1 MGCGDGLWEAAGAA
15 ATPAAFNLGLC
26 RLRGSYPPPAAAKTI
41 HYSLNDGAAGG
52 PFSTATTRVM
62 QRFPILGLK
71 SRIDAVQRP
80 FLSFSLHRFP
90 SLGLKSRITAR
101 KMAFSGKTMH
111 RFPSL
116 GLKSRINARKM
127 AFPGKTLHRFAS
139 LALKSRITAAVG
151 PFLRVSLQRFPN

>member
-1 MGCGDGLWEAAGAA
+1 MSCGDGPWEAAGAA

-26 RLRGSYPPPAAAKTI
+26 RLRGSHPPPAAAKTI
-41 HYSLNDGAAGG
+41 HYSLNDGAACG
-52 PFSTATTRVM
+52 PFSTATTMVL
-62 QRFPILGLK
+62 QRFSSLALK

-90 SLGLKSRITAR
+90 SLALKSRIDAR

>member
-1 MGCGDGLWEAAGAA
+1 MGGLRGAAGAA

-26 RLRGSYPPPAAAKTI
+26 RLRGSHPPPAATKTI

-52 PFSTATTRVM
+52 PFSTATTMVL
-62 QRFPILGLK
+62 QRFPSLALK

-80 FLSFSLHRFP
+80 FLSFS
-90 SLGLKSRITAR
+90 
-101 KMAFSGKTMH
+101 MH

-127 AFPGKTLHRFAS
+127 AFPGKTMHRFPS
-139 LALKSRITAAVG
+139 LGLKSRIDARKMAFPGKTMHRFPSLGLKSGITAA
-151 PFLRVSLQRFPN
+151 LRSRSEEHTSELQTQN

>member
-1 MGCGDGLWEAAGAA
+1 MGRRKGCAEGAVGMGCGERLWGAAVAA

-26 RLRGSYPPPAAAKTI
+26 RLRGNYPPPAAAKTI

-52 PFSTATTRVM
+52 PFSTATTMVL
-62 QRFPILGLK
+62 QRFSSLALK

-90 SLGLKSRITAR
+90 SLALKSRID
-101 KMAFSGKTMH
+101 
-111 RFPSL
+111 
-116 GLKSRINARKM
+116 ARKM

-139 LALKSRITAAVG
+139 LALKSRITAAFG
-151 PFLRVSLQRFPN
+151 LIPRKTL

>member
-1 MGCGDGLWEAAGAA
+1 MGGLRGAAGAA

-41 HYSLNDGAAGG
+41 LYRRDDGAAGG
-52 PFSTATTRVM
+52 PFSIATTMVL

-90 SLGLKSRITAR
+90 SLALKSRIDAR
-101 KMAFSGKTMH
+101 KKAFPGKTLH

-116 GLKSRINARKM
+116 GLKSRINA
-127 AFPGKTLHRFAS
+127 
-139 LALKSRITAAVG
+139 AVA
-151 PFLRVSLQRFPN
+151 

>member
-1 MGCGDGLWEAAGAA
+1 MSGGDGPWEAAGAA

-41 HYSLNDGAAGG
+41 HYSLNDGAACG
-52 PFSTATTRVM
+52 PFSTATTMVL
-62 QRFPILGLK
+62 QRFSSLALK
-71 SRIDAVQRP
+71 SRIEAVQRP

-90 SLGLKSRITAR
+90 SLALKSRIDAR

-127 AFPGKTLHRFAS
+127 AFPCKTLHRFPS
-139 LALKSRITAAVG
+139 LGLKSRINARKMAFSG
-151 PFLRVSLQRFPN
+151 KSMQ